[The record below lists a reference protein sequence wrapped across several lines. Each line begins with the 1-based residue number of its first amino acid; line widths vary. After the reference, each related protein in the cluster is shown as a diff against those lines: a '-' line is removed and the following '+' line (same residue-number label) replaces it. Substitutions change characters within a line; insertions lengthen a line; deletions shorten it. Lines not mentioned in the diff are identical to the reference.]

1 MALPLVIQLILLAE
15 TRKTSRLYKVVIQQC
30 ISFTTTVKQQK
41 RNEYKD
47 GDKKFTT
54 AHTPIERKSN
64 VDQGGVLA
72 ERSSPSLL
80 PVVVRTGAPSP
91 DISQ

>member
-30 ISFTTTVKQQK
+30 ISFATTVKQQK

-47 GDKKFTT
+47 GYKKIYCRTY
-54 AHTPIERKSN
+54 SN
-64 VDQGGVLA
+64 RA
-72 ERSSPSLL
+72 K
-80 PVVVRTGAPSP
+80 
-91 DISQ
+91 I